1 MIQQPSVSDIVLI
14 YSQQLRDKGDLDE
27 ARRED
32 ISRGIEAAS
41 SVLAGTNDAI
51 AREERIEA
59 VEELKTLVED
69 WKGHRIEGFG
79 ELLLYG
85 QYTVLKG
92 ESMSSKNEE
101 REYKIFLFEMILL
114 CCKEINVN
122 KPKNKMSTRTLVTK
136 DGKPKLQLK
145 GRIFMQNVTETISL
159 QKPGK
164 FLPEPF
170 GDFSTL
176 TTCRLVYMSNFLE
189 RRSGYREFYHTISN
203 RGRNE
208 AVGITGRHATTSL
221 EGPGTVKCKH
231 NSIYTF

>member
-1 MIQQPSVSDIVLI
+1 
-14 YSQQLRDKGDLDE
+14 LRDKGDLDE
-27 ARRED
+27 PRRVD
-32 ISRGIEAAS
+32 IARGIEAAS

-79 ELLLYG
+79 ELLLHG
-85 QYTVLKG
+85 QHTVLKG

-101 REYKIFLFEMILL
+101 REYKIYLFEMILL
-114 CCKEINVN
+114 CCKEIDVN

-164 FLPEPF
+164 LGGHRMPFMSDKYRLLHLPN
-170 GDFSTL
+170 L
-176 TTCRLVYMSNFLE
+176 LE
-189 RRSGYREFYHTISN
+189 RRS
-203 RGRNE
+203 
-208 AVGITGRHATTSL
+208 RH
-221 EGPGTVKCKH
+221 
-231 NSIYTF
+231 

>member
-1 MIQQPSVSDIVLI
+1 MLI
-14 YSQQLRDKGDLDE
+14 SGQQLRDKGDLDE
-27 ARRED
+27 GRRDD

-41 SVLAGTNDAI
+41 SVLEGTNDAI
-51 AREERIEA
+51 AREERVEA

-79 ELLLYG
+79 DLLLYG

-101 REYKIFLFEMILL
+101 REYKIYLFEMILL

-164 FLPEPF
+164 L
-170 GDFSTL
+170 
-176 TTCRLVYMSNFLE
+176 RHYMPS
-189 RRSGYREFYHTISN
+189 HQI
-203 RGRNE
+203 
-208 AVGITGRHATTSL
+208 
-221 EGPGTVKCKH
+221 
-231 NSIYTF
+231 